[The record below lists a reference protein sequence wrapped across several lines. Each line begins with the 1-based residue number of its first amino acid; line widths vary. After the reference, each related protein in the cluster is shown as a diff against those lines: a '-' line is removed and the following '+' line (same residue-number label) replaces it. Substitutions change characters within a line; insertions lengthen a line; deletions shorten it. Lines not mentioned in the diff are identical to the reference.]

1 MNPTYYVEIRF
12 NKFAAIAASLP
23 AKVGAIV
30 RKAAFDILARG
41 SAYAPVDTGFLR
53 NSGGV
58 RVGGGMGGI
67 FGGGS
72 ATSAEV
78 FWAAFYAIFQNFGTR
93 FIAPVL
99 FANRAAAEVA
109 PSFIA
114 AMKSLVLT

>member
-1 MNPTYYVEIRF
+1 MYDRYYVEIKF
-12 NKFAAIAASLP
+12 NKFSQIAASLP
-23 AKVGAIV
+23 TKVGEVV

-41 SAYAPVDTGFLR
+41 SAYAPVKTSYLR

-58 RVGGGMGGI
+58 RVGGSMGGI
-67 FGGGS
+67 FSGGA

-78 FWAAFYAIFQNFGTR
+78 FWSAHYAIYQNFGTR

-99 FANRAAAEVA
+99 FANRAASEVA

-114 AMKSLVLT
+114 AMKSLVLV

>member
-1 MNPTYYVEIRF
+1 MNPTFSVEIRF
-12 NKFAAIAASLP
+12 NKFSQIAANLP
-23 AKVGAIV
+23 VKVGEVV

-58 RVGGGMGGI
+58 RVGGGMAGV
-67 FGGGS
+67 FGGGA

-78 FWAAFYAIFQNFGTR
+78 FWAAFYAIYQNFGTR
-93 FIAPVL
+93 FIPPVL

-114 AMKSLVLT
+114 AMKSLVVV